1 MKVKREEAIRTIL
14 DTCRV
19 LPSEVV
25 TVEDAEGRVISED
38 VLSGIDV
45 PDEDKSAIDGFA
57 FSHLSVKSLPARLK
71 VIGETPAG
79 SESLS
84 VREGEAV
91 FVMTGGV
98 IPDGAD
104 AAVRVEDVRVEG
116 DEVVID
122 FPVERGNLVNFRGS
136 EIRKGDL
143 IVRAGTLLNG
153 RLTALLAY
161 IGIYRVKVHLKPRVG
176 IFVTGDEILEPYE
189 PYRKGAVRNSN
200 LYLLKGLLKAYA
212 DVHYLGRLK
221 DDPELMKGRISR
233 FVEDFD
239 ILVTT
244 GGVSKGRY
252 DFVRSVVED
261 IGFNVR
267 ITSTNIRPGRP
278 LVFAS
283 LEEKLFFGL
292 PGYPSAMLVNALE
305 FLLPPVRKIAGFR
318 EFANRYMD
326 VVAGENLRSRR
337 GRVDFVRV
345 RLSNEGG
352 TLVAYSAGS
361 QQTSNF
367 ITSVYCDGFAVIPEE
382 LDGAGKGDVVK
393 FIPLEVPW

>member
-122 FPVERGNLVNFRGS
+122 FPVERGNLINFRGS

-161 IGIYRVKVHLKPRVG
+161 IGVYRVKVHLKPRVG
-176 IFVTGDEILEPYE
+176 IFVTGDEVLEPYE

-200 LYLLKGLLKAYA
+200 FYLLKGLLKAYA

-352 TLVAYSAGS
+352 TLVAYSTGS

>member
-1 MKVKREEAIRTIL
+1 MKVKREEAIRIIL

-161 IGIYRVKVHLKPRVG
+161 IGVYRVKVHLKPRVG